1 MQVRSR
7 NNYSLP
13 PNHIYEDVDNMSIE
27 QKKQQQQLLQHDY
40 DYINSVCVSA
50 TDDPKNYEVPSPS
63 KGSKEA
69 LYEEPGG
76 MSDSMAGRRGGTVGD
91 GTYETP
97 IDAQGSPV
105 GGQSVY
111 ETPIDAQGSPV
122 GGQSV
127 YETPIDAQG
136 SPVGGQSVYETPIDA
151 QGSPVGEQRGEES
164 VYETPIDAGV
174 RRGEGESSGVYE
186 VVWSGG
192 EGVRGREGDTAR
204 PNPLQTQPID
214 MPRRVEI
221 RDVEHSE
228 NSLVFLQSISHLVA
242 SL

>member
-63 KGSKEA
+63 KGSKQA

-76 MSDSMAGRRGGTVGD
+76 MSDSMAGRGGGTVGD

-105 GGQSVY
+105 GGQRGEESVY

-122 GGQSV
+122 GG
-127 YETPIDAQG
+127 
-136 SPVGGQSVYETPIDA
+136 
-151 QGSPVGEQRGEES
+151 QRGEES